1 MTDKI
6 TPRRER
12 KTNPLLNGELSLLF
26 DKDVVSQYH
35 EMRSKLEGKT
45 HHYPEFWVKLYEIEE
60 EYPELASLSLGDLEY
75 ILENI

>member
-1 MTDKI
+1 MTDQT

-35 EMRSKLEGKT
+35 EMRSKMESKRY
-45 HHYPEFWVKLYEIEE
+45 HYPEFWDKLYRIEE
-60 EYPELASLSLGDLEY
+60 EYPELASLSVGDLEY

>member
-1 MTDKI
+1 MTDKT

-26 DKDVVSQYH
+26 DKDVVSEYH
-35 EMRSKLEGKT
+35 EIRSKLEGKT
-45 HHYPEFWVKLYEIEE
+45 HLYPEFWEKLYHIEE
-60 EYPELASLSLGDLEY
+60 EYPELASLSVGDLEY

>member
-1 MTDKI
+1 MNNET

-12 KTNPLLNGELSLLF
+12 KSNPLLNGELSLLF

-35 EMRSKLEGKT
+35 EMRSKLEVKRY
-45 HHYPEFWVKLYEIEE
+45 HYPEFFEKLYHIEE
-60 EYPELASLSLGDLEY
+60 EYPELANLSLGDLEY